1 MAEAQAKIGRRGFIG
16 AGLAGAGAALISP
29 KDAVA
34 GSSAAAKQA
43 AQEPSPVPSGGIGQL
58 PTRDVYPNLP
68 AIPLDEEGMLDTLSR
83 LAIRQQQVDQ
93 HAVVVLGVPH
103 PQQAEHFERTFARRD
118 ALVHAGQRQRG
129 FDSEHHLAAMR
140 RLAGDDRTLD
150 AIERRGW
157 KRARQR
163 TAFDVLRAGKPKPKL
178 GRSEFIE
185 GEAVES
191 DEEDTLGFGGARRKP
206 GADDEEEEDEE
217 ERNKLVEAL
226 MDDTTMSEDALK
238 RDLVLEK
245 FQ

>member
-1 MAEAQAKIGRRGFIG
+1 M
-16 AGLAGAGAALISP
+16 
-29 KDAVA
+29 
-34 GSSAAAKQA
+34 
-43 AQEPSPVPSGGIGQL
+43 
-58 PTRDVYPNLP
+58 
-68 AIPLDEEGMLDTLSR
+68 
-83 LAIRQQQVDQ
+83 
-93 HAVVVLGVPH
+93 
-103 PQQAEHFERTFARRD
+103 
-118 ALVHAGQRQRG
+118 
-129 FDSEHHLAAMR
+129 
-140 RLAGDDRTLD
+140 
-150 AIERRGW
+150 
-157 KRARQR
+157 
-163 TAFDVLRAGKPKPKL
+163 LRAGKPKPKL